1 LAAVEHPL
9 QHARHFGV
17 LDVDHDFKVTGFQEK
32 PAAPRSVPHR
42 PDTALVSMGV
52 YVFNPKCLV
61 DALRACCGQ
70 GFGFDFG
77 RDIIPSL
84 IGSARVSAY
93 DFIDE
98 TGRPGYWRDIGTLDS
113 FHSANMDLAGPQ
125 PPFDPYEST
134 AVLLYG
140 RRERASAGALYGSVF
155 HSVISPGVQIEKGA
169 EVESSV
175 LMPDVQIGQ
184 GARIRRAIIEE
195 GVHIPAGFNI
205 GWDLDHD
212 RKQYAVSP
220 GGVVVVS
227 RTPIVSKPF
236 VSSIAGQIA
245 RRAVKHAAEAA
256 A

>member
-1 LAAVEHPL
+1 
-9 QHARHFGV
+9 
-17 LDVDHDFKVTGFQEK
+17 
-32 PAAPRSVPHR
+32 
-42 PDTALVSMGV
+42 MGV

-61 DALRACCGQ
+61 DALHTCCGQ
-70 GFGFDFG
+70 GCGFDFG
-77 RDIIPSL
+77 IDIIPPL

-113 FHSANMDLAGPQ
+113 FHSANMDLAGPE

-134 AVLLYG
+134 AVLSYG
-140 RRERASAGALYGSVF
+140 RHERASAGALYGSVF

-169 EVESSV
+169 EVECSV
-175 LMPDVQIGQ
+175 LMSGAQIGK
-184 GARIRRAIIEE
+184 GARIRRAVIEE
-195 GVHIPAGFNI
+195 GVHIPDGFNI
-205 GWDLDHD
+205 GWNLEQD
-212 RKQYAVSP
+212 RKQYTVSP

-236 VSSIAGQIA
+236 VSSVGVQTAA
-245 RRAVKHAAEAA
+245 RPTLKHAAEAA